1 MDQSALYSKTAKGI
15 AELGARHLDLPRGH
29 YRLLSQVD
37 GKSGVVQLADRCG
50 LGLVAA
56 EQICERLLSEGL
68 VHVVSSAADQDWAL
82 YPNGSAI
89 SVEELEPEEGVR
101 AWAEARRGVSALQS
115 HGYFASTMR
124 PMKGD
129 ARPSILS
136 VEDDPLIARL
146 LGVLL
151 SRAGYEF
158 RHAAD
163 GAAAFA
169 AMEEKAPDLVLLD
182 VMLPDTTGFAILEWI
197 RKHAKLGNLPVVM
210 VTAQVGEEDV
220 MHGLKAGADGY
231 IFKPFR
237 PEPLL
242 GCIRSILGI

>member
-1 MDQSALYSKTAKGI
+1 MDQAALYSKTAKGI
-15 AELGARHLDLPRGH
+15 AELGAKHLGLPRDH

-37 GKSGVVQLADRCG
+37 GKSGIVQLAEKCG
-50 LGLVAA
+50 LDAAAA
-56 EQICERLLSEGL
+56 EQICNRLLAEGL
-68 VHVVSSAADQDWAL
+68 VHLLSSAADQDWSL

-89 SVEELEPEEGVR
+89 AVEELDPEEGVR
-101 AWAEARRGVSALQS
+101 AWAEARRGVSALQNQ
-115 HGYFASTMR
+115 GYFASKVR
-124 PMKGD
+124 PMAGG
-129 ARPSILS
+129 ARPKILS
-136 VEDDPLIARL
+136 VEDDPLVARL

-151 SRAGYEF
+151 SREGFDF
-158 RHAAD
+158 RHAPD

-169 AMEEKAPDLVLLD
+169 AMEESAPDMVLLD

-197 RKHAKLGNLPVVM
+197 RKHATLGKLPVVM